1 MTKPQQY
8 RITQHAAQR
17 YQERRCRP
25 SLYIGADIRQAR
37 PATKGRLRK
46 AGRWPRSG
54 QRLLITPDNFAF
66 VAAGAV
72 IITCFSLSS

>member
-1 MTKPQQY
+1 MAKSNQY
-8 RITQHAAQR
+8 RITQHAVQR
-17 YQERRCRP
+17 YQQRRCRHP
-25 SLYIGADIRQAR
+25 LYMTADICRAR

-66 VAAGAV
+66 VTAGAV
-72 IITCFSLSS
+72 IITCFSLGS

>member
-1 MTKPQQY
+1 MSKTQQY

-17 YQERRCRP
+17 YRQRRCRHP
-25 SLYIGADIRQAR
+25 LYMPADLSRAR

-46 AGRWPRSG
+46 IGRWPRSG
-54 QRLLITPDNFAF
+54 QRLLLTQDGFAF

-72 IITCFSLSS
+72 IVTCFQLG